1 VPNVSAA
8 VRARVEQ
15 AITRLGYKPDPQAQ
29 GLRGG
34 ATRTVGI
41 IVRDITIPAL
51 AGFVR
56 AVQDT
61 VLKAGYTLLITCSE
75 DRPEREIELLSLM
88 AERRVDGVI
97 MTTCSEADPELAAAR
112 EALSLPLVMLDRK
125 TKSAVDCVLIDH
137 FEGMKRAIEYLA
149 ALGHRRIAL
158 ITGGIGV
165 YPGRERVRAFQ
176 EAIDNGVI
184 DNVPQL
190 IRARAFD
197 SDSAFFETSAVVGM
211 KTAPTAIIGGGIDML
226 PGILRSLRV
235 RNMRVG
241 EDISVIGTADSDL
254 ATLSVPAIS
263 VIRWSYPELGRTC
276 ARLLLEQ
283 IEADGKFE
291 PREILYPTE
300 FLIRQSCTAPQQR

>member
-1 VPNVSAA
+1 MGGWRCSSPRQNESPLQVSPRATIRDVAREAGVSLGTASRVVNGVPNVSAA

-15 AITRLGYKPDPQAQ
+15 AIARLGYKPDPQAQ

-56 AVQDT
+56 TVQDT

-125 TKSAVDCVLIDH
+125 TK
-137 FEGMKRAIEYLA
+137 
-149 ALGHRRIAL
+149 
-158 ITGGIGV
+158 
-165 YPGRERVRAFQ
+165 
-176 EAIDNGVI
+176 
-184 DNVPQL
+184 
-190 IRARAFD
+190 
-197 SDSAFFETSAVVGM
+197 
-211 KTAPTAIIGGGIDML
+211 L

-254 ATLSVPAIS
+254 ATLSLPAIS